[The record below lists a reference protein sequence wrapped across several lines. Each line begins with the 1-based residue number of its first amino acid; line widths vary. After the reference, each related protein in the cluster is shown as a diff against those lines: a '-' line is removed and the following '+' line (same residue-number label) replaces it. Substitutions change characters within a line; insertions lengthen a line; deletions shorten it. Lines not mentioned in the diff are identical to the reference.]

1 MTYDGGQDGRALTL
15 SSVPTTSLLSH
26 SVVSDCDHCGPMN
39 CSVPGF
45 LVLHYLPQLAQ
56 IHFH

>member
-1 MTYDGGQDGRALTL
+1 MAYDGGQDGRALTL
-15 SSVPTTSLLSH
+15 SSAPTTSLLSH
-26 SVVSDCDHCGPMN
+26 SVVSDCDHWDPMN